1 MSHAERGG
9 ATHTRVTPLKMAGLI
24 LDTERCGRT
33 CQFDVAADVHMEVS
47 HAMCTTWLL
56 HKSRR
61 TDWRDSKGLDLEKL
75 LVGFISRIL
84 IKNAKN
90 RKKIGE
96 KGDQW
101 WWSAPLKVSTVAR
114 CGATRRGGDRLV
126 SGSACPH
133 VIDGAIATRECSAR
147 WLFGLGRKGEAD
159 WWAATTV
166 PVDAV
171 KRPKIHSNKFEFK
184 STRSNLFQ
192 SKQDLPEL
200 EKFEI
205 KYSFEGFDER
215 NNFTYRNFRRFEVD
229 FELKIREASR
239 FEFE

>member
-1 MSHAERGG
+1 
-9 ATHTRVTPLKMAGLI
+9 
-24 LDTERCGRT
+24 
-33 CQFDVAADVHMEVS
+33 
-47 HAMCTTWLL
+47 
-56 HKSRR
+56 
-61 TDWRDSKGLDLEKL
+61 
-75 LVGFISRIL
+75 L

-114 CGATRRGGDRLV
+114 CGATWRGGDRLV
-126 SGSACPH
+126 SGGACPH
-133 VIDGAIATRECSAR
+133 VIDGAIVARECSAR

-171 KRPKIHSNKFEFK
+171 KWPKIHSNKFEFK